1 MNLHYAIFLV
11 IGTYFFY
18 WMTSFCFVLYNLK
31 LENNRFR
38 VLYLSIILSIFIG
51 YLQYV
56 LNDPKGV
63 IIIFI
68 LFNLLFYWFV
78 MRIRSYHALLISIT
92 FILPGLLE
100 NFIYFGLMNVP
111 MSVAMHQ
118 LIDRLGTALIIA
130 IILHISTILFYKNRI
145 WFSFINKQKE
155 DSKPIDRKMA
165 QVVFGSLIILLF
177 ISIFISLNWINLL
190 IVSIILFTLFG
201 ILLRVSYEKE
211 ISS

>member
-1 MNLHYAIFLV
+1 MNLHYVIFLV
-11 IGTYFFY
+11 LGTYYFY
-18 WMTSFCFVLYNLK
+18 WMTSFCFVLYNIK
-31 LENNRFR
+31 LESNRFR
-38 VLYLSIILSIFIG
+38 VLYLSIISTIFIG

-56 LNDPKGV
+56 INDPKGV
-63 IIIFI
+63 ITIVI
-68 LFNLLFYWFV
+68 LFNLLFYWFI
-78 MRIRSYHALLISIT
+78 MRIRSYHALLISIS
-92 FILPGLLE
+92 FILPSLLE

-118 LIDRLGTALIIA
+118 LIDRLGTVLILA
-130 IILHISTILFYKNRI
+130 IIMQIATKLFYKHRI

-155 DSKPIDRKMA
+155 DSKPIDRKLA
-165 QVVFGSLIILLF
+165 QVTFGSLIILLF

-190 IVSIILFTLFG
+190 IVSIISFTLLG